1 MTRDVGQ
8 RQVNVETKLNNVES
22 TFSVSMLI
30 LPTLEKVET
39 TLSFSRSCFATLTNV
54 ESALRILPH
63 VKS

>member
-22 TFSVSMLI
+22 AFSVSMLI

-39 TLSFSRSCFATLTNV
+39 TLPFSRSCFTTLTNV